1 MYSGVGLKIWT
12 LTSWY
17 WKHNSVTIIKV
28 YDFVYVLNSNEVCVF
43 TLSRCASVVI
53 WDAMP
58 KMILVIAFIA
68 V

>member
-1 MYSGVGLKIWT
+1 VS
-12 LTSWY
+12 
-17 WKHNSVTIIKV
+17 IIKI

-43 TLSRCASVVI
+43 NLSRSFVVI

-58 KMILVIAFIA
+58 ETILVIPFIN